1 MANEQRVRDILVN
14 AGFEPV
20 EDRGIIVKF
29 APANLSA
36 AIANFFSMEF
46 YVLQMCRDEL
56 VLIPFSQLTGALEK
70 SVTLE
75 IPYTAIRSVEVSEEM
90 LNDRVTIT
98 TGTDVI
104 AFTAQQKELSGWR
117 TSSVLSWYMD
127 GLKISSW
134 HAENM
139 DGTLKAL
146 RALGQPA

>member
-1 MANEQRVRDILVN
+1 MANEQRIRDILID
-14 AGFEPV
+14 AGFEPI
-20 EDRGIIVKF
+20 EDRGIVVKF

-56 VLIPFSQLTGALEK
+56 VLIPFSQLTGTLEK

-75 IPYTAIRSVEVSEEM
+75 IPYASIRSVEVLEEL
-90 LNDRVTIT
+90 LNDRITIT
-98 TGTDVI
+98 TDTDVI

-146 RALGQPA
+146 QSLGQPA

>member
-1 MANEQRVRDILVN
+1 MANEQRVQDILVN

-56 VLIPFSQLTGALEK
+56 VLVPFSKLSGTLEK

-75 IPYTAIRSVEVSEEM
+75 IPYAAIRSVEVSE
-90 LNDRVTIT
+90 
-98 TGTDVI
+98 
-104 AFTAQQKELSGWR
+104 
-117 TSSVLSWYMD
+117 
-127 GLKISSW
+127 
-134 HAENM
+134 
-139 DGTLKAL
+139 
-146 RALGQPA
+146 

>member
-1 MANEQRVRDILVN
+1 
-14 AGFEPV
+14 
-20 EDRGIIVKF
+20 
-29 APANLSA
+29 
-36 AIANFFSMEF
+36 MEF

-56 VLIPFSQLTGALEK
+56 VLVPFSKLSGTLEK

-75 IPYTAIRSVEVSEEM
+75 IPYAAIRSVEVSEEM
-90 LNDRVTIT
+90 LNDRITIT

>member
-1 MANEQRVRDILVN
+1 M
-14 AGFEPV
+14 
-20 EDRGIIVKF
+20 
-29 APANLSA
+29 S
-36 AIANFFSMEF
+36 S
-46 YVLQMCRDEL
+46 QMCRDE
-56 VLIPFSQLTGALEK
+56 PGAGPLQQTERHAGK
-70 SVTLE
+70 
-75 IPYTAIRSVEVSEEM
+75 IRHPRNPVCRHPLGRGVGGDAE
-90 LNDRVTIT
+90 RPVTIT

>member
-1 MANEQRVRDILVN
+1 MLV
-14 AGFEPV
+14 
-20 EDRGIIVKF
+20 
-29 APANLSA
+29 
-36 AIANFFSMEF
+36 
-46 YVLQMCRDEL
+46 
-56 VLIPFSQLTGALEK
+56 PFSKLSGTLEK

-75 IPYTAIRSVEVSEEM
+75 IPYAAIRSVEVSEEM
-90 LNDRVTIT
+90 LNDRITIT

>member
-1 MANEQRVRDILVN
+1 MANEQRIRDILID
-14 AGFEPV
+14 AGFEPI
-20 EDRGIIVKF
+20 EDRGIVVKF

-75 IPYTAIRSVEVSEEM
+75 IPYASIRSVEVSEEL
-90 LNDRVTIT
+90 LNDRITIT
-98 TGTDVI
+98 TDTDVI

-146 RALGQPA
+146 QSLGQPA

>member
-1 MANEQRVRDILVN
+1 MANEQHVRDILIN

-46 YVLQMCRDEL
+46 YVLPMCRDEL
-56 VLIPFSQLTGALEK
+56 VLVPFSQLTDALEK

-75 IPYTAIRSVEVSEEM
+75 IPYASIRSVEVSEEL
-90 LNDRVTIT
+90 LNDRITIT
-98 TGTDVI
+98 TDTDVI

-146 RALGQPA
+146 QSLGQPA

>member
-56 VLIPFSQLTGALEK
+56 VLVPFSKLSGALEK

-75 IPYTAIRSVEVSEEM
+75 IPYAAIRSVEVSEEL
-90 LNDRVTIT
+90 LNDRITIT

>member
-1 MANEQRVRDILVN
+1 MANEQRIRDILID
-14 AGFEPV
+14 AGFEPI
-20 EDRGIIVKF
+20 EDRGIVVKF

-75 IPYTAIRSVEVSEEM
+75 IPYASIRSVEVSEEL
-90 LNDRVTIT
+90 LNDRITIT
-98 TGTDVI
+98 TDTDVI

-134 HAENM
+134 HAKNM

-146 RALGQPA
+146 QSLGQPA